1 MDDIDKTYTEPKIV
15 DYGDVREITAARFGH
30 TLADATLP
38 TGTPILPNSTG
49 PCIGF
54 GVPCT

>member
-1 MDDIDKTYTEPKIV
+1 MDTKSTPYTDPKIT
-15 DYGDVREITAARFGH
+15 DYGDVRDITAARFGH
-30 TLADATLP
+30 TLADAALP

-54 GVPCT
+54 GVPCG